1 MLEFIKRWKF
11 LGLILLL
18 ILLLLLARSC
28 GNSETASKV
37 EGAAQESKVPVA
49 AVGDFFGN
57 IFDFSTKKSLQAE
70 IDDLNQQLA
79 ELKTDSQI
87 SSDVESENEKLRELL
102 DLKNSYQTGW
112 ETVAA
117 EVIGRE
123 ADNWYEKLTINKG
136 SKDGI
141 TENMAVVDQN
151 GLVGKIVNVT
161 EKTSEVQMM
170 IDSGASLGGM
180 LQKSS
185 IEGVL
190 QGIGGG
196 KGLVTMTKL
205 PYNADIQLND
215 VVVTSGVGGV
225 FPAGLLVGTVV
236 KVNTSSDG
244 LSKEAII
251 EPYCDFDDI
260 QFVLVIRQLS
270 EEELAAQQKKDGD
283 TDDEGSA
290 DSGGSSSGSDS
301 DTGSGEDD
309 TE

>member
-28 GNSETASKV
+28 GNSETASKL
-37 EGAAQESKVPVA
+37 EGAAQESKAPMA
-49 AVGDFFGN
+49 AIGDFFGN

-70 IDDLNQQLA
+70 IDELNHQLA
-79 ELKTDSQI
+79 ELKTNSQI
-87 SSDVESENEKLRELL
+87 SSDVEAENEKLRELL

-190 QGIGGG
+190 QGIVGG
-196 KGLVTMTKL
+196 KGLITMTKL

-215 VVVTSGVGGV
+215 VVVTSGTGGV

-270 EEELAAQQKKDGD
+270 EEEIAAQQKKESGDAAADDTSSDSSD
-283 TDDEGSA
+283 TDN
-290 DSGGSSSGSDS
+290 
-301 DTGSGEDD
+301 GEDD
-309 TE
+309 SE